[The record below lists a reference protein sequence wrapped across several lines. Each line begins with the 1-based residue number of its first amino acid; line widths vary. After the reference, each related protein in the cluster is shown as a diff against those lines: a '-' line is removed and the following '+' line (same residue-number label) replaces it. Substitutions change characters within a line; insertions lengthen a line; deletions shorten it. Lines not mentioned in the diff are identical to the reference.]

1 METKLLEGNRQ
12 EREYTGV
19 SKFHQAGYFGERVS
33 AASGEYWALS
43 AYNPD
48 GNVFDPLGIGTDT
61 EGHAVDTAAAFFQVA
76 PKAKLYMLPVN
87 KGVFYSDG
95 SYTSDFFDKAARI
108 IEENHITNLF
118 VSKSAQR
125 HTQYFRDL
133 SQWLKEHKDF
143 KYFVAAGNE
152 AGESY
157 NHTMEVEEVTGVAAY
172 SINADGEAVSAGYS
186 SISDAVDFAGPSSIY
201 LNIEAKT
208 PDDVEGVAKRGTSFS
223 TPWLCGMAVL
233 VDDFFL
239 DKTGKPLSREA
250 MLRFF
255 RDHCTDLNGEGFDPK
270 TGYGAVRL
278 PDPAEIDIAKY
289 TDALDAPDAPDAPVA
304 PAGPEDWAKAD
315 IEWAVQNGIL
325 FGDEKGNYQLDRAC
339 TRREMVAFLHRL
351 HGLITGKR

>member
-1 METKLLEGNRQ
+1 MDTILLEGNRQ

-19 SKFHQAGYFGERVS
+19 SKFHAAGYYGERVS

-48 GNVFDPLGIGTDT
+48 GNVFDPLGIGT
-61 EGHAVDTAAAFFQVA
+61 EQKGHAVDTAAAFFQVA

-95 SYTSDFFDKAARI
+95 SYTSEFFDKAARI
-108 IEENHITNLF
+108 IEENSITNLF
-118 VSKSAQR
+118 VSKSASCN
-125 HTQYFRDL
+125 TAYFRDL
-133 SQWLKEHKDF
+133 SQWLKGHKDF
-143 KYFVAAGNE
+143 KYFVAAGNY
-152 AGESY
+152 AGDKY
-157 NHTMEVEEVTGVAAY
+157 NQTMEVEEVTGVAAY
-172 SINADGEAVSAGYS
+172 SINSDGEAVSAGYS
-186 SISDAVDFAGPSSIY
+186 SVSDKVDFAAPSSIY

-208 PDDVEGVAKRGTSFS
+208 PEDSKGVAKKGTSFS

-255 RDHCTDLNGEGFDPK
+255 RDHCTDLNTEGFDPK

-289 TDALDAPDAPDAPVA
+289 TDAPVAPDAPVP

-351 HGLITGKR
+351 HELITGKK